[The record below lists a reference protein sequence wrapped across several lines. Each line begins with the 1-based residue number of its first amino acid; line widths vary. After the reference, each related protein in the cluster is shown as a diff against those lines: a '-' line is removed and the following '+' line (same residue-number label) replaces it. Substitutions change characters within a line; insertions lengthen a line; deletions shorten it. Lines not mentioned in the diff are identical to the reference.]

1 MQRLNFYISVIWD
14 CFSYYAI
21 GKPAFLLFSKNRSL
35 YSIGLCVQLFLRVSL
50 MWKFISRSLTT
61 TRLVRSVIFLLRRTI
76 LIKHKINRATTM
88 VKEAPQPTIIL
99 YVQNQR
105 LSSVLWIMVNGLIRH
120 LRDGRFSHCFLYNI
134 GDGLTWPTGWLIW
147 SHPIR

>member
-50 MWKFISRSLTT
+50 MWKFTSRSLTT
-61 TRLVRSVIFLLRRTI
+61 TRLVRSDSFLFNRMIR
-76 LIKHKINRATTM
+76 IKHRINSATTI
-88 VKEAPQPTIIL
+88 VNEAPQPTIIL

-105 LSSVLWIMVNGLIRH
+105 LSSVLWIIVNGLIRH
-120 LRDGRFSHCFLYNI
+120 LRNGRFSHCFLYNI
-134 GDGLTWPTGWLIW
+134 GDGLTWSPSWLIR
-147 SHPIR
+147 SHPIG